1 MGEQVIPDGIYT
13 VMGPGGLLTMPDG
26 PQGGVVLLGPGD
38 DDSQRWNVAFNAGH
52 YTLRNVATGSYLG
65 NDGDPNQPA
74 MQVRGTVQPYTWDLS
89 QGPDEREETYILTSA
104 ASSDGLILS
113 LSLLRIFPPQVAI
126 LEPGRFGPQVEW
138 ELAPAKS

>member
-1 MGEQVIPDGIYT
+1 MLTD
-13 VMGPGGLLTMPDG
+13 PGSCHT
-26 PQGGVVLLGPGD
+26 
-38 DDSQRWNVAFNAGH
+38 GH
-52 YTLRNVATGSYLG
+52 HRPEFATA
-65 NDGDPNQPA
+65 P
-74 MQVRGTVQPYTWDLS
+74 
-89 QGPDEREETYILTSA
+89 TYILTSA